1 MGKLPTTPNNLQ
13 QPSPDTQGL
22 EKAKPGDVDV
32 QAAEVNRDIS
42 KLQQTQK
49 ETGGTVKAN
58 SVKPKASAKPT
69 AKTKR

>member
-22 EKAKPGDVDV
+22 EKTKPGNVDV
-32 QAAEVNRDIS
+32 QAAEVNRDVS

-49 ETGGTVKAN
+49 ETGGTAKAN
-58 SVKPKASAKPT
+58 SVKPKASSKP
-69 AKTKR
+69 KIKSK